1 MNTYNFIIKET
12 LEKKVSM
19 LGRSEYE
26 AFQSASQAY
35 YDKDIIL
42 TPNNSRVNSEIISE
56 SDLLESYEE
65 YCKDF
70 IKNELYNHEGSAYY
84 VCDLGNTLTEYI
96 NMDRSATYSRYK
108 AEEYITYWWND
119 AGDVLQY
126 YYENTGICVNPFD
139 EPEKFHVLMIIEGVN
154 SLLSQCEII
163 DKNWD
168 EEITLT
174 EENINTIIDE
184 IKDLDI
190 RF

>member
-12 LEKKVSM
+12 LERKVSI

-108 AEEYITYWWND
+108 AEEYIKY
-119 AGDVLQY
+119 
-126 YYENTGICVNPFD
+126 
-139 EPEKFHVLMIIEGVN
+139 
-154 SLLSQCEII
+154 
-163 DKNWD
+163 
-168 EEITLT
+168 
-174 EENINTIIDE
+174 
-184 IKDLDI
+184 
-190 RF
+190 

>member
-12 LEKKVSM
+12 LERKVSM

-96 NMDRSATYSRYK
+96 NMDRSATYSCYK
-108 AEEYITYWWND
+108 AEEYIKYWWDD
-119 AGDVLQY
+119 AGDILQY

-139 EPEKFHVLMIIEGVN
+139 EPEKFHVLMITEGVN

-168 EEITLT
+168 GEITLT

>member
-12 LEKKVSM
+12 LERKVSM
-19 LGRSEYE
+19 LGDNEYN
-26 AFQSASQAY
+26 ALLSVKQAY
-35 YDKDIIL
+35 YDGDVIL
-42 TPNNSRVNSEIISE
+42 GQNNSRVNSEIISE

-70 IKNELYNHEGSAYY
+70 IKNELYNREGSAYY

-108 AEEYITYWWND
+108 AEEYIKYWWND

-126 YYENTGICVNPFD
+126 YYENTGVCVNPFD

-168 EEITLT
+168 GEITLT